1 MNLLVLYL
9 LMLKASI
16 TSFTGLGSLPMIRQD
31 FVVDRHLITDRQLT
45 TAVVAGRTSPGP
57 YGIYLVCV
65 AYLVAGVPGAIAGML
80 AVITP
85 AFLVIPLMR
94 WIGARAETPRIRS
107 SIRALMLASAGLLL
121 YASIPLSHET
131 ITGALTLI
139 AAIAC
144 FLALVFTR
152 IETMWLIFAAAVLGL
167 LAQAVRALP

>member
-1 MNLLVLYL
+1 LNIFVLYL
-9 LMLKASI
+9 LMLKASL

-31 FVVDRHLITDRQLT
+31 FVVDRHLITDQQLT

-65 AYLVAGVPGAIAGML
+65 AYLVGGVPGAIAGML

-94 WIGARAETPRIRS
+94 WVGARAETPRIRS

-121 YASIPLSHET
+121 YASIPLSRET
-131 ITGALTLI
+131 ITGVLTL
-139 AAIAC
+139 AAAVVC
-144 FLALVFTR
+144 FLALVFTKV
-152 IETMWLIFAAAVLGL
+152 ETMWLILGAAVLGL
-167 LAQAVRALP
+167 LSHAWRAI

>member
-1 MNLLVLYL
+1 VSLFVLYL
-9 LMLKASI
+9 LMLKASA

-31 FVVDRHLITDRQLT
+31 FVVDRHLITDQQLT

-65 AYLVAGVPGAIAGML
+65 AYLVGGVPGAIVGML

-94 WIGARAETPRIRS
+94 WVGARAETPRIRS

-121 YASIPLSHET
+121 YASIPLSRET
-131 ITGALTLI
+131 ITGALTLF
-139 AAIAC
+139 AAVAC
-144 FLALVFTR
+144 FLALVFTK
-152 IETMWLIFAAAVLGL
+152 IETMWLIFGAAALGL
-167 LAQAVRALP
+167 VAHAWS

>member
-1 MNLLVLYL
+1 MSLFVLYL
-9 LMLKASI
+9 LMLKASA

-45 TAVVAGRTSPGP
+45 AAVVAGRTSPGP

-65 AYLVAGVPGAIAGML
+65 AYLVGGIPGAIAGML
-80 AVITP
+80 AVVTP

-121 YASIPLSHET
+121 YASIPLSHQT
-131 ITGALTLI
+131 ITSALTLV
-139 AAIAC
+139 AALAC
-144 FLALVFTR
+144 FVMLVFTK

-167 LAQAVRALP
+167 AAHAAGLQ

>member
-1 MNLLVLYL
+1 VSLFVLYL
-9 LMLKASI
+9 LMLKASA

-31 FVVDRHLITDRQLT
+31 FVVDRHLITDQQLT

-65 AYLVAGVPGAIAGML
+65 AYLVGGVPGAIVGML

-94 WIGARAETPRIRS
+94 WVGARAETPRIRS

-121 YASIPLSHET
+121 
-131 ITGALTLI
+131 
-139 AAIAC
+139 
-144 FLALVFTR
+144 
-152 IETMWLIFAAAVLGL
+152 
-167 LAQAVRALP
+167 